1 MFFRRSIERG
11 TIVSMP
17 KGDRVVEKSV
27 PNLIPRFGLEAIIA
41 ILRKSAEQKKIKL
54 PKDVALYVAQNL
66 RSNAQALE
74 GALMRVIAYSS
85 LTGTEITLATTQ
97 RVLKDFIDEQGHNVP
112 VDSLPSLVPGR
123 FGAKEAKIRFQDST
137 AADSQVVF
145 SLLKAGD
152 GRKTI
157 RVLEVNMRESERERL
172 ARRDTYERELECRAK
187 KRKQA

>member
-1 MFFRRSIERG
+1 MR
-11 TIVSMP
+11 
-17 KGDRVVEKSV
+17 KGDRVAEERV
-27 PNLIPRFGLEAIIA
+27 PNLIPRFGLEATIA
-41 ILRKSAEQKKIKL
+41 ILRKSAEQKKVKL

-97 RVLKDFIDEQGHNVP
+97 RVLKDFIDEQGHDVAI
-112 VDSLPSLVPGR
+112 DSLPSLIPQR
-123 FGAKEAKIRFQDST
+123 FGTKEAKIRFQDST

-152 GRKTI
+152 GRKTR
-157 RVLEVNMRESERERL
+157 RVLEVNMREGERERL
-172 ARRDTYERELECRAK
+172 ARWDRYERELECHAK